1 MAGAA
6 DLSKQKSGLEESV
19 LGIANRTSKSDKST
33 GERVKCN
40 PNSSSS
46 SSSHSAPVE
55 EDGMS
60 LYFKSVISAKSSEI
74 ALNERRFEEE
84 LRVRSKE
91 EALAERRL
99 ALEEKKAQSD
109 ADNIA
114 LQIIKYN
121 QSQMPK

>member
-1 MAGAA
+1 
-6 DLSKQKSGLEESV
+6 V
-19 LGIANRTSKSDKST
+19 
-33 GERVKCN
+33 
-40 PNSSSS
+40 
-46 SSSHSAPVE
+46 
-55 EDGMS
+55 
-60 LYFKSVISAKSSEI
+60 
-74 ALNERRFEEE
+74 EE

-114 LQIIKYN
+114 LLILKYN